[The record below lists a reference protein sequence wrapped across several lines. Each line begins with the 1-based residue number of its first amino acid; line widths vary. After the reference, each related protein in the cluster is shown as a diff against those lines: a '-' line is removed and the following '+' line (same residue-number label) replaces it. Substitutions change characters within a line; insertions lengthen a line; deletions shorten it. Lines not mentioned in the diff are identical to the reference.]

1 MIEQYF
7 NTMGITNG
15 TLIILGVGILI
26 FLLIAILLEHRTRM
40 IFPDRKKRD
49 DDDEGL
55 FDLFDDDDEED
66 GGEKGTK
73 DSKDDGSK

>member
-55 FDLFDDDDEED
+55 FDLFDDDEESEDDKGDKENKEDEN
-66 GGEKGTK
+66 K
-73 DSKDDGSK
+73 